1 MKKNKI
7 LFPEKSCPASGS
19 SGSTFAWQ
27 YSGQHKSGADLLQ

>member
-7 LFPEKSCPASGS
+7 LFPSCPASGS
-19 SGSTFAWQ
+19 SGSTFTWQ

>member
-7 LFPEKSCPASGS
+7 LISEKSCPASGS

-27 YSGQHKSGADLLQ
+27 YSWKHKSSADLLQ

>member
-7 LFPEKSCPASGS
+7 LFPKKVGPASGS

-27 YSGQHKSGADLLQ
+27 YSRQHKSGADLLQ